1 VFPARKVK
9 GKCVPQNSH
18 NLHASKCTRY
28 GRKKTMS
35 LTARAGSDEVAF
47 DGRVS
52 RSTKLKTGSYRVA
65 IQASAAG
72 GRSNTATLKFTIAS

>member
-1 VFPARKVK
+1 M
-9 GKCVPQNSH
+9 PQTSH

-28 GRKKTMS
+28 GRSRTMS
-35 LTARAGSDEVAF
+35 LTAAAGSDKVAF

-52 RSTKLKTGSYRVA
+52 RSTKLKTGSYEVS

-72 GRSNTATLKFTIAS
+72 GRSNTVTLKFTIAS